1 MHVDLGRI
9 LHLTCI
15 YVTLIELND
24 FPAPPPLS
32 LGQPRLL
39 AHVAFCF
46 ISDVLLHILAFFTMT
61 EIPLLLLLNCSIRP
75 PSAGLHDLA
84 LRVWPSSVKLDGILT
99 LKAT

>member
-15 YVTLIELND
+15 YVTLIELNG
-24 FPAPPPLS
+24 FPAPPPAS

-39 AHVAFCF
+39 AHIAFCF

-61 EIPLLLLLNCSIRP
+61 EIPLLLLFTCSMRP
-75 PSAGLHDLA
+75 PGVGLHDLA
-84 LRVWPSSVKLDGILT
+84 LRAWPSSVKLDVNLT
-99 LKAT
+99 PKAT